1 MFGSARVQDH
11 YDVKMPCHL
20 LLSKLAGLAP
30 SHVLAA
36 LQGLVDPMA
45 ATLTARVKSDAVK
58 QEVMPPAEHAEHAE
72 HAASCSPH
80 CCTSW
85 LRTLQSHRL

>member
-1 MFGSARVQDH
+1 MFGSACVQDH

-58 QEVMPPAEHAEHAE
+58 QEVMPPAEHAEHA
-72 HAASCSPH
+72 ASRSPH

-85 LRTLQSHRL
+85 LRTLQLHRL